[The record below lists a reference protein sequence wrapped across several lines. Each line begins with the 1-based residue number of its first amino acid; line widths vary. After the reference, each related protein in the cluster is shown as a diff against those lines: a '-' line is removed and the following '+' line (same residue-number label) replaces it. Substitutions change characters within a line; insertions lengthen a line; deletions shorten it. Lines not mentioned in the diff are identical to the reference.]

1 MAAGDGSKEP
11 GDRDSSPSYD
21 DPESKP
27 VHDPSDEDEEDDTS
41 DGGSDE
47 EEEEPRLKYANL
59 TRNVSP
65 LYRNGDATS
74 AFVVSG
80 DKMASCYTRIRLS
93 VAGLLA
99 NLHNLDCWYSDGKHR
114 K

>member
-11 GDRDSSPSYD
+11 GTRDSSPSHD
-21 DPESKP
+21 APEPKP
-27 VHDPSDEDEEDDTS
+27 VQDSSGEEEDDEDTV
-41 DGGSDE
+41 DGGSDD
-47 EEEEPRLKYANL
+47 EEEPRLKYANL

-80 DKMASCYTRIRLS
+80 DKMAS
-93 VAGLLA
+93 
-99 NLHNLDCWYSDGKHR
+99 
-114 K
+114 